1 MIKRWQSRKEMGQ
14 VSPKSNWGQASWIQ
28 RKEEKMAI
36 KGGGGQQVEGFR
48 KLEKKSLGKNK
59 KGKDKIESL

>member
-1 MIKRWQSRKEMGQ
+1 MGQ
-14 VSPKSNWGQASWIQ
+14 VSPKSSQ
-28 RKEEKMAI
+28 RNREGGKMAI